1 MPDLSAAE
9 TTTSNLKGVVQII
22 EPDRHEQGIARRSAE
37 VRAVVPSMEFSA
49 VADMDAT
56 LTREDQVG
64 CGLVSLLISAVA
76 KSLRSVPRVNGSYRD
91 GHYELY
97 SRVNIGVTIIEEGV
111 YTTPTV
117 FDADAK
123 TPVEI
128 AAELAGLYE
137 RAREG
142 ELHPSELA
150 GATFTVIDS
159 IAYDIA
165 ALSPMIIAP
174 QAGALAA
181 GPVRD
186 TPVVRAGQVVA
197 GRTMALTLAVDHRI
211 VYGWHAAAFLEEIKA
226 HLEEAPA

>member
-1 MPDLSAAE
+1 MSDLSPVE
-9 TTTSNLKGVVQII
+9 TTASNLKGTVEVI
-22 EPDRHEQGIARRSAE
+22 EPERHEQMVARRSAE

-49 VADMDAT
+49 VVDMGAA
-56 LTREDQVG
+56 LARESALG
-64 CGLVSLLISAVA
+64 CGMVALLVSSVA
-76 KSLRSVPRVNGSYRD
+76 GALRAFPRVNGSYRD
-91 GHYELY
+91 GRYELY
-97 SRVNIGVTIIEEGV
+97 SRVNVGVTIVEEGV

-117 FDADAK
+117 FDADQK
-123 TPVEI
+123 SPVQI
-128 AAELAGLYE
+128 ATELATLYE

-150 GATFTVIDS
+150 GATFTVIDA

-186 TPVVRAGQVVA
+186 TPVVHDGRVVP
-197 GRTMALTLAVDHRI
+197 GTTMSVTLAVDHRI
-211 VYGWHAAAFLEEIKA
+211 VYGWRAAAFLELIKS
-226 HLEEAPA
+226 HLEETVE